1 MNLGNFFDENA
12 PARGDKKASIQDLR
26 WLETGI
32 VQPGHPQFTPT
43 GEVGKK
49 DNNIKPALEIEW
61 GYGGIAPLFID
72 PSSGVVLRNL
82 PAEAQADAGPVIFFA
97 RDLMNRG
104 VMGKQLVSSLR
115 KKFTAAD
122 LFAAKEGLREQFALE
137 GIVGCIAVDGR
148 GYKSC
153 QAALAA
159 SSHSPF
165 KRFIRHVIGCS
176 CGTPYQLPSNETR
189 LKIAEAKG
197 NGVDEFL
204 ASGDHTG
211 GLMVAHCQSTMLP
224 IMAKGDLDQS
234 EMDQTLIDLMN
245 VSDLPE
251 SVTSK
256 IRESKES
263 NLKKVQTAF
272 RQLISLR
279 DRHEADKYSGKVDTA
294 GFVVDTEERPI
305 ELVNPPERKEV
316 AIDLNRKS
324 AALSFATEDK
334 LDIEPGEEGLVAE
347 LQINAKQEAPKELDV
362 NAQPAKMV
370 AEIHSLVS
378 QDVEMEQ
385 FKEAE
390 FENPDETEVEVAV
403 PGPGELDVDLRQ
415 NMEV

>member
-1 MNLGNFFDENA
+1 
-12 PARGDKKASIQDLR
+12 
-26 WLETGI
+26 
-32 VQPGHPQFTPT
+32 
-43 GEVGKK
+43 
-49 DNNIKPALEIEW
+49 
-61 GYGGIAPLFID
+61 
-72 PSSGVVLRNL
+72 
-82 PAEAQADAGPVIFFA
+82 
-97 RDLMNRG
+97 
-104 VMGKQLVSSLR
+104 
-115 KKFTAAD
+115 
-122 LFAAKEGLREQFALE
+122 
-137 GIVGCIAVDGR
+137 
-148 GYKSC
+148 
-153 QAALAA
+153 
-159 SSHSPF
+159 
-165 KRFIRHVIGCS
+165 
-176 CGTPYQLPSNETR
+176 
-189 LKIAEAKG
+189 
-197 NGVDEFL
+197 
-204 ASGDHTG
+204 
-211 GLMVAHCQSTMLP
+211 
-224 IMAKGDLDQS
+224 
-234 EMDQTLIDLMN
+234 
-245 VSDLPE
+245 LPE